1 MARASGRVT
10 DSVASLIWETFV
22 WVLDNP
28 AWSASIIVGV
38 VLSVVFALPE
48 PRDARRRPARHDDE
62 SMNGQA

>member
-48 PRDARRRPARHDDE
+48 PRDSRCRPARHDDE